1 MLIFRLLLL
10 APLLVLITVDQLY
23 AQANNFKVPDEEVV
37 AKVDGH
43 EITMGE
49 LDWAWEKSDKLS
61 RIQLRQQMYD
71 TRRRVLEVLI
81 GEYLIGIE
89 AQVRG
94 LTRDQLLEEELPRL
108 LIPVNPDD
116 IDSVYEKEYDRL
128 TGVTPEEKRVSVK
141 RMLDQQRLVQA
152 FQTFVRKL
160 RTASD
165 VVRIFL
171 EPPREVVRVVTSD
184 PIIGPAT
191 APVEIVEFS
200 DFE

>member
-1 MLIFRLLLL
+1 MFRLLLL
-10 APLLVLITVDQLY
+10 APLLVLITVVQLY
-23 AQANNFKVPDEEVV
+23 AQANNFEVPDEEVV

-89 AQVRG
+89 AQARG

-108 LIPVNPDD
+108 LIPVSSDD

-165 VVRIFL
+165 IVRIFL

-184 PIIGPAT
+184 PRVGPAR

>member
-1 MLIFRLLLL
+1 MFRLLLL

-184 PIIGPAT
+184 PRVGPAR

>member
-1 MLIFRLLLL
+1 MFRLLLL
-10 APLLVLITVDQLY
+10 APLLVLTTVVQLY
-23 AQANNFKVPDEEVV
+23 AQANNFEVPDEEVV

-89 AQVRG
+89 AQARG

-108 LIPVNPDD
+108 LIPVSSDD

-165 VVRIFL
+165 IVRIFL

-184 PIIGPAT
+184 PRVGPAR